1 MEEEQLNGL
10 ALLHVHR
17 DKEVPFDKIFHD
29 FAKMKAR
36 RLKVAINLERNDYN
50 PAESRS
56 NEANEVRYLPIL
68 RFHLKD
74 SSVLYRES
82 ALQS

>member
-17 DKEVPFDKIFHD
+17 DKEVPDKIFND

-36 RLKVAINLERNDYN
+36 RLKVAL
-50 PAESRS
+50 
-56 NEANEVRYLPIL
+56 
-68 RFHLKD
+68 
-74 SSVLYRES
+74 
-82 ALQS
+82 